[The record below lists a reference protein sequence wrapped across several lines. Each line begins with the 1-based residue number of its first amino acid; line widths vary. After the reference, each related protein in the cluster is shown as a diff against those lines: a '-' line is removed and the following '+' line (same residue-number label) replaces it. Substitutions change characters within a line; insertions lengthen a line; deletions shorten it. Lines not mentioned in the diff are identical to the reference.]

1 VPNKQEK
8 SVKLIVE
15 VDYKNGYAI
24 PDGKAEDWA
33 LESIQSAK
41 DSTKPTRVSAS
52 TSTMLLAVQVLFK
65 SQALGSG
72 SVEFHYVENDT
83 VAPIDSDGN
92 ITKLSGLDD
101 ENIHQKLLMNLL

>member
-1 VPNKQEK
+1 M
-8 SVKLIVE
+8 KLIVE

-41 DSTKPTRVSAS
+41 DSTEPTRVSAS
-52 TSTMLLAVQVLFK
+52 TSTMLLAVQVIVK
-65 SQALGSG
+65 SQALESG
-72 SVEFHYVENDT
+72 SVEFHYIENG
-83 VAPIDSDGN
+83 VAVPIDSDGN

-101 ENIHQKLLMNLL
+101 ENIHQKLLLNLLQ